1 MVGEIEQEERVERGG
16 VMMEEEGRK
25 GKRRARRNVADL

>member
-16 VMMEEEGRK
+16 VMKEEGRE